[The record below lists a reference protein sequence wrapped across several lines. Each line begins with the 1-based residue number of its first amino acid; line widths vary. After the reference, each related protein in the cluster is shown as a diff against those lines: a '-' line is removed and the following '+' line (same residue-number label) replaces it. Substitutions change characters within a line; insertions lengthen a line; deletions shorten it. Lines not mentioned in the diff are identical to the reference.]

1 MGKRARFHLVI
12 AVAVAAIVVVAP
24 ASAMP
29 YTFGSSDMTISTV
42 IDNLTANVKGVN
54 VMTSPKAGTITKVEG
69 YMDGKGAAS
78 GSEKVRIV
86 VYDIDANN
94 NPTTLRGV
102 SSELTI
108 SANAAAAWKTFTF
121 PSSVTVPAGKVGI
134 GYWAG
139 GGTSNLARPYY
150 DTSTST
156 CVLKYNNNTYSST
169 GNPSNPF
176 GTPNCGGQNR
186 PWAIRVTADDG
197 TLVYNL
203 SEPRYGISPGYLINN
218 RTPAMQDFEIDQAVR
233 TGVKLYR
240 LDYLAHSASEVAKNQ
255 AVIEKAQGRG
265 LEIDLVMG
273 GTEHSGWSTTA
284 TTYGQECSD
293 AATRYHNTIRYYEV
307 LNEPNG
313 SWNGPWNATTYVSYL
328 QACYNAVKAVD
339 SRNIVLLG
347 GIAPAATTA
356 PVTWVQALYSA
367 GAKPYF
373 DRMNLHLYGDP
384 AETATWSIW
393 QQTFGPN
400 VNPNVASVMA
410 SNGDSAKKIVS
421 TEGGEQVG
429 SSSCSGGC
437 TEQQQS
443 DFIQRNLADSRPFQ
457 SYIYTILDD
466 ETTGFGVEIADP
478 AGTIVDPTGTHWRR
492 RPGYEQIRLA
502 AGGTG

>member
-1 MGKRARFHLVI
+1 L
-12 AVAVAAIVVVAP
+12 VAAAAVVALSFTGT
-24 ASAMP
+24 ASAVT
-29 YTFGSSDMTISTV
+29 YTFGSTDSTISTL
-42 IDNLTANVKGVN
+42 IDNLGAGIKGVN
-54 VMTSPKAGTITKVEG
+54 LMTSPKAGTITKVEG

-86 VYDIDANN
+86 VYDVDASN
-94 NPTTLRGV
+94 NPTNFRGV

-108 SANAAAAWKTFTF
+108 NAGVAAGWKTFTF

-139 GGTSNLARPYY
+139 GTNNLARPYY
-150 DTSTST
+150 DTSSST
-156 CVLKYNNNTYSST
+156 CVLKYNNNAYSST
-169 GNPSNPF
+169 GSPSNPF
-176 GTPNCGGQNR
+176 GSANCGSQNR

-197 TLVYNL
+197 VPPTVYDTP
-203 SEPRYGISPGYLINN
+203 EPRYGVSPGYLINN
-218 RTPAMQDFEIDQAVR
+218 RTSAMQDFEIDQAVR

-240 LDYLAHSASEVAKNQ
+240 LDYLAHSAAEVAKNQ
-255 AVIEKAQGRG
+255 AVISKAQARG
-265 LEIDLVMG
+265 LEVDLVMG
-273 GTEHSGWSTTA
+273 GNEHSGWSVSA
-284 TTYGQECSD
+284 ATYGQECSA

-356 PVTWVQALYSA
+356 PVTWVQQLYSA

-373 DRMNLHLYGDP
+373 DRMNVHLYGDP
-384 AETATWSIW
+384 AQTATWSIW

-400 VNPNVASVMA
+400 VSPNIVSVMA
-410 SNGDSAKKIVS
+410 ANGDSAKKIVS

-429 SSSCSGGC
+429 STSCSGGC
-437 TEQQQS
+437 TEQQQA
-443 DFIQRNLADSRPFQ
+443 DFIQRNLADTRPFQ

-466 ETTGFGVEIADP
+466 ETTGFGVEVADP